1 MSQPDSKSCPFWTI
15 PKCSGRT
22 RKRAAEN
29 LEGMCPHQSCL
40 GIPLTPQAAEVEEVR
55 RPGWG
60 SLHVSALGIPQ
71 PPLLPHQPGLASR
84 EENSLTSLRQRLS
97 SPFVCD
103 PRRNLILPS
112 FDHVD
117 SSSYS
122 FTYLLSPDLV
132 SESFSKHHS
141 RQLALR

>member
-40 GIPLTPQAAEVEEVR
+40 GIPLTPQAAEVEQVR

-84 EENSLTSLRQRLS
+84 EENSLTSLKQRLS

-103 PRRNLILPS
+103 PRRNLFYTHTFNQILQD
-112 FDHVD
+112 FL
-117 SSSYS
+117 
-122 FTYLLSPDLV
+122 TV
-132 SESFSKHHS
+132 SIVITFCSTERKGPVLTH
-141 RQLALR
+141 